1 MPPNSDS
8 VPLLGKYINNLYEIG
23 RELIS
28 NFIC

>member
-8 VPLLGKYINNLYEIG
+8 VPLLGKYIYIIYEID